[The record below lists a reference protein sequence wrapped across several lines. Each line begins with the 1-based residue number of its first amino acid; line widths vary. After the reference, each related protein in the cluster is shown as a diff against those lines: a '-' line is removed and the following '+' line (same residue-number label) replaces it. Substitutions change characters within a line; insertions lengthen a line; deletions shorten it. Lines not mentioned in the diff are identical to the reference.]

1 MSLDPKMPDDDD
13 LPVEVLYEF
22 RPMGRFVKVCA
33 IDANTGMEITMVG
46 DSRYGDAILKRIARR
61 KLAYVIAKNR
71 AGKAGK

>member
-1 MSLDPKMPDDDD
+1 MARDDD

-33 IDANTGMEITMVG
+33 IDARTGMEVTMVG

-61 KLAYVIAKNR
+61 KLAYVIAKSR
-71 AGKAGK
+71 AKKTGG